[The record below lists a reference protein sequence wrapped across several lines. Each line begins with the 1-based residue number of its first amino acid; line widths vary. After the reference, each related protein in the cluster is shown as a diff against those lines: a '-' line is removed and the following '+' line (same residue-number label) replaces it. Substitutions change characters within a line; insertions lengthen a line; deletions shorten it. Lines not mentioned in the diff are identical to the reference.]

1 MIMLSDLFKEYELLA
16 QGADR
21 AFLEMK
27 KEYGPSIR
35 CEVSCSDCCSSVFGL
50 FLIESA
56 YINHHFAKLGRKLR
70 REAASR
76 GERADRDLQEVEKRL
91 QAHDNDLRV
100 KALAMA
106 RERVRCPLLDSGG
119 KCVLYAHRP
128 VTCRAYGIPTVIS
141 GKVHAC
147 WKAGFESGR
156 QYPAFDLDAAY
167 RELYGLSRKLLER
180 CGHKNMERASLLVPV
195 SRSIRTPLEE
205 MVKQI

>member
-1 MIMLSDLFKEYELLA
+1 MIMTDDLFKDYEKLA
-16 QGADR
+16 QSADR

-27 KEYGPSIR
+27 KEYGPNIR

-56 YINHHFAKLGRKLR
+56 YINHHFAKLGRKQR

-91 QAHDNDLRV
+91 QAYDHDPGM

-106 RERVRCPLLDSGG
+106 KERVRCPLLGADE
-119 KCVLYAHRP
+119 KCVLYAQRP
-128 VTCRAYGIPTVIS
+128 ITCRAYGIPTVIN
-141 GKVHAC
+141 GKIHAC

-156 QYPAFDLDAAY
+156 RYPAFDLDGVY
-167 RELYGLSRKLLER
+167 REMYGLSKRLLAVHGVR
-180 CGHKNMERASLLVPV
+180 DMERASLLVPV
-195 SRSIRTPLEE
+195 SRSIKTPVEKLITE
-205 MVKQI
+205 I